1 VECDRA
7 WCVIDEMKGATRDPG
22 DAAARVR
29 DTLRQLAVQATSA
42 LERWEAVSEL
52 AVAEIGKL
60 KRSSERESHACVR
73 TCARRAVFKK
83 SQHSRPTSG
92 LHNCILVA
100 S

>member
-1 VECDRA
+1 
-7 WCVIDEMKGATRDPG
+7 MKGATRDPG

-60 KRSSERESHACVR
+60 KRSSERESHACVLVR
-73 TCARRAVFKK
+73 HLR

-92 LHNCILVA
+92 LHSCISVA